1 MGSDLPTDVLGA
13 LDSASSLPLVSTDAF
28 PTVPAT
34 SLKGALDSL
43 LSREMVTYET
53 IDKEVAV
60 LTDEGVD
67 IVQRGSHEAKVY
79 EAVCNAVEG
88 LKISELAVGHTP
100 IDGWR
105 YVGRSGVLSAE
116 GRTESCRCG
125 QREGGTG
132 KGVQGGMD

>member
-28 PTVPAT
+28 PTISTT

-43 LSREMVTYET
+43 LSREMVVYET

-60 LTDEGVD
+60 LTDEGAD

-105 YVGRSGVLSAE
+105 CGEVGYSE
-116 GRTESCRCG
+116 C
-125 QREGGTG
+125 
-132 KGVQGGMD
+132 